1 MTLPKL
7 ITQVSY
13 FDNAYRGD
21 LVISHGVL
29 YYFPWVNVALEQKQ
43 TRSDQLVRL
52 FPLDLA
58 IDLAGVAIKAI
69 SHANEKSK
77 LEELGLWRPDQTDE
91 ALKARLDAYIADQR
105 TKPPLLVDYE
115 YGLPQPMRFA
125 AGEIK
130 NLSLTSGL
138 RFDTDFDSHDFD
150 VSAIPETWLFDTLEE
165 AGFISEES
173 SLK

>member
-1 MTLPKL
+1 MTLPRL

-58 IDLAGVAIKAI
+58 IDLAGIAIKAI
-69 SHANEKSK
+69 SHADEKSN
-77 LEELGLWRPDQTDE
+77 LEDLRLWRSDQPDE
-91 ALKARLDAYIADQR
+91 ALKARLVAYMADQR
-105 TKPPLLVDYE
+105 ANPP
-115 YGLPQPMRFA
+115 
-125 AGEIK
+125 
-130 NLSLTSGL
+130 
-138 RFDTDFDSHDFD
+138 
-150 VSAIPETWLFDTLEE
+150 
-165 AGFISEES
+165 
-173 SLK
+173 